1 MTGRSNQYFRRI
13 SLFDLIHSQLMQ
25 CPGRCNILRLH
36 HHLPF
41 LVLWENRDHLIK
53 LQPFCQ
59 IKCGNRQS
67 FLKTGAVTVQPRKPF
82 PQSKSFSAR
91 ISRKIKSSPFR
102 RLLIRYNHR
111 RRLIR
116 FLIWKQRPHCLPQ
129 SRLKIRDIPF
139 QHRHSVPFKQLQIR
153 LCRSARLL

>member
-1 MTGRSNQYFRRI
+1 MTGRSNRIFRRI
-13 SLFDLIHSQLMQ
+13 SLFLNMIHSQLMQ

-82 PQSKSFSAR
+82 PRSQNLFLPESPAKSNKPVPPSSHPVQSCAAVS
-91 ISRKIKSSPFR
+91 
-102 RLLIRYNHR
+102 YV
-111 RRLIR
+111 
-116 FLIWKQRPHCLPQ
+116 FLIWKQRIHCLPQ

-139 QHRHSVPFKQLQIR
+139 QHRHSVAVQTTPDPSRQ
-153 LCRSARLL
+153 